1 MTTSKAKKAADVV
14 AESSAVRDDDSVTIT
29 LAHPISREQDKTYL
43 GLPVDKDYGPG
54 DKVTVNRSGAQS
66 LIGSG
71 LAAVDPEDAEAV
83 RATLNGEQPEVE
95 KSGNEPQGTNA

>member
-1 MTTSKAKKAADVV
+1 MTASKARKAADVV
-14 AESSAVRDDDSVTIT
+14 AESSAVRDGDSVTIT

-43 GLPVDKDYGPG
+43 GLPVDKNYGPG

-71 LAAVDPEDAEAV
+71 LAAVDPENAEAV
-83 RATLNGEQPEVE
+83 RAVLSGEKPAVE
-95 KSGNEPQGTNA
+95 PSGNEPQGVNA